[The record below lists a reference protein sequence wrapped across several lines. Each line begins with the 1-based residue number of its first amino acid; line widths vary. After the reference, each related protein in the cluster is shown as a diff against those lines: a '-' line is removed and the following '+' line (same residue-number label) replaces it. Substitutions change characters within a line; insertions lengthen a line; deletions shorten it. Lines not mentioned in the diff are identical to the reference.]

1 MSKPSFLLCLNGSS
15 QSQRAANL
23 AFEMARKSNAQLTA
37 HHVVDTST
45 TWDFLR
51 NDEPGFIGSGVYV
64 ETFELLKNAQWGI
77 ACKLL
82 EKYEAVAE
90 TQDIVSTSFIDEGA
104 PVEQICKRAK
114 DHDLVIVGHRHFMK
128 NANPKE
134 RWHYVHYT
142 IAEGLANQC
151 PKPLLIVQDF
161 GPDLWDDMK
170 ILVSLEHLNV
180 TFIRACLRTAF
191 FFGLSPQIICLM
203 NGYHEESAK
212 DLIENLHKTHPDLA
226 EIDITTKTV
235 RSKDAVN
242 QDKIELWSS
251 NPVNIE
257 FDFSQMKKSLVIVP
271 TRKVQDRSYSILGS
285 EASELVSK
293 LPIASI
299 LLWPEESIASH
310 TTCEKK
316 CECESKCEN
325 KKFEKLTAQ

>member
-15 QSQRAANL
+15 QSQCAAQL
-23 AFEMARKSNAQLTA
+23 AFEMARKSDAQISA

-64 ETFELLKNAQWGI
+64 ETFELLRNALWGI

-90 TQDIVSTSFIDEGA
+90 TKNIVSTSLIDEGA
-104 PVEQICKRAK
+104 PVELICKRAK
-114 DHDLVIVGHRHFMK
+114 DHDLVIVGHRHYLK

-161 GPDLWDDMK
+161 GPELWDDMK

-180 TFIRACLRTAF
+180 SFIRACLRTAL
-191 FFGLSPQIICLM
+191 FFGLKPQIICLM
-203 NGYHEESAK
+203 SGYHEEAANDVIK
-212 DLIENLHKTHPDLA
+212 NMHQTHPDLA
-226 EIDITTKTV
+226 EVDITT
-235 RSKDAVN
+235 RSTADSV
-242 QDKIELWSS
+242 
-251 NPVNIE
+251 E
-257 FDFSQMKKSLVIVP
+257 FDYSKMNKSLLVVP
-271 TRKVQDRSYSILGS
+271 TRKIQDKSYSILGS
-285 EASELVSK
+285 EASELVAK
-293 LPIASI
+293 LPIGSI
-299 LLWPEESIASH
+299 LLWPEESISSHNASANEI
-310 TTCEKK
+310 EKY
-316 CECESKCEN
+316 
-325 KKFEKLTAQ
+325 EKQTAK